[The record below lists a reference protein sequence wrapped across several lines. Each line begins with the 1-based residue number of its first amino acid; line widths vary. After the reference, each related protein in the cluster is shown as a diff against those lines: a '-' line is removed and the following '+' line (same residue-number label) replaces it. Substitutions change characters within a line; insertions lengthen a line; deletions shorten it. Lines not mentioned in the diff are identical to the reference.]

1 MISLG
6 KNEKNVLSTSLLSH
20 NQGPSSLAM
29 ATQMK
34 QVGKQFNSLE
44 LNSIDAVRQND
55 SANQNE
61 SEADGNTF
69 IVEQPLSSSI
79 L

>member
-1 MISLG
+1 
-6 KNEKNVLSTSLLSH
+6 
-20 NQGPSSLAM
+20 M